1 MRRMKKQEKEKLN
14 ILHKGVEPKMFT
26 VTGDAC
32 ALAGITT

>member
-14 ILHKGVEPKMFT
+14 ILHKGVVPKAFNL
-26 VTGDAC
+26 TGDAC